1 MAQLCYAQ
9 PVNWNLYA
17 ACYDLVANLAP
28 YQDMLDEVVAELD
41 LRPGMRVLD
50 AGCGTGALAA
60 RLARRHPDVQVLG
73 VDLSA
78 GMVGRA
84 QRRQAWPPGF
94 RFRHGS
100 LEDALDGDGEGFD
113 RIASVNVIWALGDPA
128 LAAER
133 MARRLRTGGRMVHT
147 TPRWRFRFDVIVLRH
162 LRQAWSDHRF
172 GRALLCLPLL
182 AVAGLLNLGLVLRVL
197 ARTVRDRSRWQA
209 DGLARLFR
217 QPRLRPPS
225 IRPTYAGQGFLVVCD
240 SADDSSVAEDSS
252 VSVPARH

>member
-1 MAQLCYAQ
+1 M
-9 PVNWNLYA
+9 NWNLYA

-60 RLARRHPDVQVLG
+60 RLAKRHPDVQVLG

-84 QRRQAWPPGF
+84 QRRRDWPPGF
-94 RFRHGS
+94 RFKHGS
-100 LEDALDGDGEGFD
+100 LEDALDGDGDGFD

-128 LAAER
+128 LAAQC
-133 MARRLRTGGRMVHT
+133 MARRLRSGGRMVHT
-147 TPRWRFRFDVIVLRH
+147 TPRWHFRFDLIVLRH
-162 LRQAWSDHRF
+162 LRRAWSDHCF
-172 GRALLCLPLL
+172 ARAVLSLPLL
-182 AVAGLLNLGLVLRVL
+182 AVAGLLNLGLVMRVL
-197 ARTVRDRSRWQA
+197 GRTLRDRSRWHA
-209 DGLARLFR
+209 DGLARLFT
-217 QPRLRPPS
+217 QPRLRPPN
-225 IRPTYAGQGFLVVCD
+225 IRPTYAGQAFLLVCD
-240 SADDSSVAEDSS
+240 SADDSSATDDSS